1 MKIIKKVKNRIRER
15 KHRQIGAKISAFLST
30 ALVTGMTTISASAAD
45 GATGQIVSKITELSS
60 SAKTIAGA
68 ISVLMFICAGIAFM
82 CGANGKQTG
91 KGWLIGVGVGCLIVS
106 VAAALASF
114 FTLS

>member
-1 MKIIKKVKNRIRER
+1 MKILKNFANKIRKRER
-15 KHRQIGAKISAFLST
+15 RKIRAKTSAFLAT
-30 ALVTGMTTISASAAD
+30 VFVTGMTTISANAAD

-82 CGANGKQTG
+82 CGANGKQQG
-91 KGWLIGVGVGCLIVS
+91 KGWVIGIGVGCLIAS
-106 VAAALASF
+106 IASALASF

>member
-1 MKIIKKVKNRIRER
+1 MKFLKNFANKIRKREHR
-15 KHRQIGAKISAFLST
+15 KIRAKTLAFLAT
-30 ALVTGMTTISASAAD
+30 AFVTGMTTISASAAD
-45 GATGQIVSKITELSS
+45 GATGQITSKITELSD
-60 SAKTIAGA
+60 SAKKIAGA

-82 CGANGKQTG
+82 CGAQGKQQG

-106 VAAALASF
+106 VATALAGF